1 MLTKKHCQCR
11 LFLSVIGRIKENYE
25 NSRKFEGVIK
35 ESTIEGLVGMY
46 YGLQYRITK
55 YTSSRLW
62 CREARKKA
70 YKQVVTSSLQKDL
83 KCLGTVLDVSSKS
96 PNA

>member
-35 ESTIEGLVGMY
+35 ESTIEGLVGMLY
-46 YGLQYRITK
+46 PYFR
-55 YTSSRLW
+55 
-62 CREARKKA
+62 
-70 YKQVVTSSLQKDL
+70 
-83 KCLGTVLDVSSKS
+83 
-96 PNA
+96 N